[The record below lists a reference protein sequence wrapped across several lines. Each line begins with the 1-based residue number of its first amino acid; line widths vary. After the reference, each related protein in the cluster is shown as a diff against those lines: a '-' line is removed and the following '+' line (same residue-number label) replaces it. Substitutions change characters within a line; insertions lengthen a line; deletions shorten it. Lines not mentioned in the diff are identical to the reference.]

1 MVICLL
7 RKSPPGS
14 LVLQNRW
21 FYGYRP
27 LAEGLRRDVHLPGRV
42 GKHVVFERTETLS
55 DGPYPAV
62 IYPSRQDRRHQTH
75 GLMVRVIEYTLDAP
89 NRTAHGERHRP
100 VTILLDADQHPAKES
115 VVLYHQRWEIEIGK
129 DDANPACQAATLS
142 DKKRQVLRSLSDNGS
157 RTSRGRSPNVPDAM
171 MPRVRRERHRPA
183 SWPRVRDTF
192 GEFEPPNPNRDRKG
206 AVCAVAPN
214 GDGTALSGAGKARE
228 PIHRFCHASAGPETV
243 GGR

>member
-1 MVICLL
+1 M
-7 RKSPPGS
+7 
-14 LVLQNRW
+14 LQDRG

-27 LAEGLRRDVHLPGRV
+27 LAEGIRRGVHLLGRV

-75 GLMVRVIEYTLDAP
+75 GLIVRVSEYTLDAP
-89 NRTAHGERHRP
+89 NRTAHGERHRL
-100 VTILLDADQHPAKES
+100 VTTLLDADQHPAKES
-115 VVLYHQRWEIEIGK
+115 VVLYHQRWEIEIGN

-183 SWPRVRDTF
+183 SWR
-192 GEFEPPNPNRDRKG
+192 
-206 AVCAVAPN
+206 CQ
-214 GDGTALSGAGKARE
+214 
-228 PIHRFCHASAGPETV
+228 SANCPAD
-243 GGR
+243 GGRTIVLAGQDRALLDHAYEKRMAETRVALPGYVNG